1 MDGSLWQVYVHRCC
15 HNSFVIHLDMVAS
28 TAAGSEKGFMNDISC
43 PGFCSCRTLCSV
55 SSRRYQASALAAT
68 CHHCDCG
75 CLLHTYS
82 LRTWFL
88 GLGFLMAETLLV
100 VDTCPC
106 GVVLFARSN
115 EKCTHQSV
123 EFIKEWDFH
132 RSLISID
139 VGGCSTNGMI
149 LFGWKS

>member
-1 MDGSLWQVYVHRCC
+1 
-15 HNSFVIHLDMVAS
+15 MVDS
-28 TAAGSEKGFMNDISC
+28 IAAGSEENYLND
-43 PGFCSCRTLCSV
+43 
-55 SSRRYQASALAAT
+55 
-68 CHHCDCG
+68 DCG

-106 GVVLFARSN
+106 GVVLFARSK

-123 EFIKEWDFH
+123 EFHKRMGFSQVAH
-132 RSLISID
+132 L
-139 VGGCSTNGMI
+139 
-149 LFGWKS
+149 

>member
-1 MDGSLWQVYVHRCC
+1 MDGSLWQVHVHRCC
-15 HNSFVIHLDMVAS
+15 HNPFVILLDMVAS
-28 TAAGSEKGFMNDISC
+28 TAAGSEENYLND
-43 PGFCSCRTLCSV
+43 
-55 SSRRYQASALAAT
+55 
-68 CHHCDCG
+68 DCG

-132 RSLISID
+132 RSLIYETANRLLWPRLREMRGTYSH
-139 VGGCSTNGMI
+139 SE
-149 LFGWKS
+149 

>member
-1 MDGSLWQVYVHRCC
+1 MDGSLWQVHVRRSI
-15 HNSFVIHLDMVAS
+15 HNFSLIHLNLVDS
-28 TAAGSEKGFMNDISC
+28 IAAGSEENYLND
-43 PGFCSCRTLCSV
+43 
-55 SSRRYQASALAAT
+55 
-68 CHHCDCG
+68 DCG

-88 GLGFLMAETLLV
+88 SLGFLMAETLLV

-115 EKCTHQSV
+115 EKCTYQSV

-132 RSLISID
+132 RSLIYE
-139 VGGCSTNGMI
+139 TANRLLWPRLREM
-149 LFGWKS
+149 

>member
-1 MDGSLWQVYVHRCC
+1 MDGSLWQVHVHRCC

-43 PGFCSCRTLCSV
+43 SGFCCCWTLCIV
-55 SSRRYQASALAAT
+55 SFGRYQASALAAT

-106 GVVLFARSN
+106 GVVLFARSK

-132 RSLISID
+132 RSLISTD
-139 VGGCSTNGMI
+139 VGGSLTNGI
-149 LFGWKS
+149 ASST

>member
-1 MDGSLWQVYVHRCC
+1 MDGSLRQVYVHRCC
-15 HNSFVIHLDMVAS
+15 HNRSVIHLDMVAS
-28 TAAGSEKGFMNDISC
+28 TAAGSEENYLND
-43 PGFCSCRTLCSV
+43 
-55 SSRRYQASALAAT
+55 
-68 CHHCDCG
+68 DCG

-115 EKCTHQSV
+115 EKCTYQSV

-132 RSLISID
+132 KSLIYETAN
-139 VGGCSTNGMI
+139 CLLWPRLREM
-149 LFGWKS
+149 